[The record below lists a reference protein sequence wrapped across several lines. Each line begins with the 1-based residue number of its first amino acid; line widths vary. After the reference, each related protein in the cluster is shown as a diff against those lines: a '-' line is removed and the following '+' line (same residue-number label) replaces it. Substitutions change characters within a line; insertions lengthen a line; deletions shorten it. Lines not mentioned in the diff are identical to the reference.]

1 MYIVQWS
8 RFGLA
13 TLMWGELVNAL
24 PSKDDEHFPH
34 YFTLLIYMHWAV
46 WYDMTHHLPTCDAR
60 VWGVDETLGIDNWYT
75 MKQRLFPQVIVY
87 KRWDNANLRQTKPDE
102 NQFWSIL
109 HKQCDHITPF
119 VSNALKII
127 RNFVGKTL
135 NFFKGPLLVFKHEG
149 NFFLCFLAVSW
160 KISHTFQ
167 LFFFTFF
174 TFFSAPTASSINL
187 KSPVIYR

>member
-1 MYIVQWS
+1 
-8 RFGLA
+8 
-13 TLMWGELVNAL
+13 
-24 PSKDDEHFPH
+24 
-34 YFTLLIYMHWAV
+34 
-46 WYDMTHHLPTCDAR
+46 MTHHLPTCDTR

-87 KRWDNANLRQTKPDE
+87 KRWNNANLRQTKPDE

-119 VSNALKII
+119 VSKALKII

-149 NFFLCFLAVSW
+149 NFFFMFSGRFL
-160 KISHTFQ
+160 KDITH
-167 LFFFTFF
+167 
-174 TFFSAPTASSINL
+174 I
-187 KSPVIYR
+187 PVILFYFLHLFLCSHETQYISKVDQWYTDSYITLSCWSNHRDYR